1 MNCTHHLNSIGE
13 TRSRWLLVCLA
24 VALCG
29 LGSGCVH
36 RRLTIHSEPE
46 GALVML
52 DGEEVGFTPVSV
64 DFTYYATRE
73 VKLIKDGYETMTVL
87 EKVPAPWYQRFPAD
101 FFSEHFL
108 PFRVK
113 NRHEFRY
120 KLEPKAVVPTQE
132 LLDRAGSFRSE
143 SQLGE

>member
-1 MNCTHHLNSIGE
+1 
-13 TRSRWLLVCLA
+13 
-24 VALCG
+24 
-29 LGSGCVH
+29 
-36 RRLTIHSEPE
+36 
-46 GALVML
+46 ML

-73 VKLIKDGYETMTVL
+73 IKLIKDGYETMTVL
-87 EKVPAPWYQRFPAD
+87 AKVPAPLYQRFPID

-113 NRHEFRY
+113 NRHEFSY
-120 KLEPKAVVPTQE
+120 KLEPKKGVKTQE

-143 SQLGE
+143 SQLGD